1 MVKKITI
8 QLAVFLASITFIYL
22 VSACGSAPT
31 PVLVTPTLETPTTTA
46 ATTTPPNATDQ
57 SVAISNSGSPTP
69 EGTSTALA
77 DGSSGQAAVSAVA
90 ARTPLPTP
98 TSGPIDRGVAQ
109 ITDRLGLTGGT
120 FLGLTSFSWINLAIS
135 SLMIIVGYLAVSV
148 LMNRLLKRLVKR
160 SAFQLDDQIL
170 STIENPLKWLIV
182 AFITRF
188 SLLRLVGLNEG
199 LRTFLDDVFFIAI
212 LVLASVS
219 AARLISFFTKWYTGS
234 LKSAADAERLA
245 PLVTIIQRIG
255 YFFLLIF
262 AISIGLDHFGFNIT
276 LLAAILLLVGG
287 LITLGARETVQ
298 NVVNGFLILIDQPFR
313 VGDDILIS
321 DLNTWG
327 TVMEIGTHT
336 TRIRTRDNREV
347 IVPNAKIGQSQ
358 VTNYSLPDPSFRAE
372 TQIGVAYGSDFD
384 LVRKVITEAVQSVDG
399 VLPDKSV
406 SIYFSGF
413 GDSARLMKV
422 RWWIASRRDMNPILD
437 RVNEALELTLT
448 KAGIVL
454 PNNTMDLNVSLS
466 GSQSPPQQ
474 SSETGAK

>member
-1 MVKKITI
+1 
-8 QLAVFLASITFIYL
+8 
-22 VSACGSAPT
+22 
-31 PVLVTPTLETPTTTA
+31 
-46 ATTTPPNATDQ
+46 
-57 SVAISNSGSPTP
+57 
-69 EGTSTALA
+69 
-77 DGSSGQAAVSAVA
+77 
-90 ARTPLPTP
+90 
-98 TSGPIDRGVAQ
+98 
-109 ITDRLGLTGGT
+109 
-120 FLGLTSFSWINLAIS
+120 
-135 SLMIIVGYLAVSV
+135 
-148 LMNRLLKRLVKR
+148 
-160 SAFQLDDQIL
+160 
-170 STIENPLKWLIV
+170 V

-406 SIYFSGF
+406 SIYFSEF

-437 RVNEALELTLT
+437 RVNEALELALT